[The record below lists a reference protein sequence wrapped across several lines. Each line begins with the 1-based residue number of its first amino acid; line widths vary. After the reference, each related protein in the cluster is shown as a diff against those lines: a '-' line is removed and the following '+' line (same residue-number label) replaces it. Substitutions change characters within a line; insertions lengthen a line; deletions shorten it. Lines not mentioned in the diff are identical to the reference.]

1 MTTEIEFRL
10 KADLDSAVKEVAG
23 FRKEYAE
30 LVLAIEKPLRQ
41 VKSFRELESG
51 VEAMGKATAEAKAR
65 VRELG
70 AELIRTEYPSEQ
82 LQNAYRVATAELR
95 KLQYQEAVQTDR
107 LRAMR
112 TELKA
117 AGVDTTNLALE
128 QRRLAQELSAGLSAG
143 RMDAARTGI
152 RALAAEQ
159 KRLQVVQ
166 RQNSIEAARANLG
179 VTQARSAEQAIVQL
193 RRQYELL
200 RASGTLS
207 TRELAIAQE
216 QLRRKIAQSKQEL
229 SDLRG
234 AGGASKGLPGL
245 PRAGLALGA
254 VGAIAGLAVIAAEY
268 AKAVDPIKKMDAQL
282 RLATDSQEQFARAQ
296 LETFRLAQDNKAPL
310 EDVVTLYARLAPA
323 LKEAGRGQGDAVK
336 IIDAVTKSLRISG
349 ASAEET
355 ASTIQQFSQALGSG
369 VLRGEEFNTLAESS
383 PRLLKALADGLNV
396 NVGALRDMAAEGKLT
411 ATVIADSLIGQLPKL
426 ASEAAMLPET
436 YAGAVT
442 KFQNE
447 SKLLMKSLDELTG
460 ASDLV
465 VGGLSN
471 LTAIVSQMRTGQFA
485 DYFRSQAQSVGGI
498 NTEMSILLSRI
509 RDLQTL
515 RAGLSRTDPSDTVFF
530 KFKFYTRAELDAEIS
545 ALEADLTGM
554 REQLKKIGE
563 GVNSDAAAL
572 NEEYLAGMRKR
583 RAREEADRA
592 AFVKDLENSIKAQE
606 KLERDALTKVGKLRD
621 ERADIEKK
629 YADAQ
634 TKLGSISGNSPSYA
648 AAQGL
653 KVSARQALQSGD
665 FATAKRQAD
674 EALKV
679 ILAIQEAGG
688 NTFGLSGFAAELEKI
703 ELAANGLE
711 KAKAEESL
719 DEIRSKIFDLQQ
731 GLDRLKNVQI
741 TVSMSDE
748 EASKVLAQME
758 ELAAQAGEIFK
769 FQLRPLVA
777 GTDQQQ
783 AMALQGDASVKFPT
797 QSEATKKEAIKLGD
811 QVSKDMVV
819 EPQLEKPEAFRDGT
833 SFTQFPPTQV
843 TPELNA
849 EASGVVQSQIAA
861 LAQKFQQQLT
871 VPVTPVLD
879 NSSKYFVS
887 KDGTSFSQFPDG
899 FATGGWTGPGG
910 KYTPVGVVHAD
921 EHVQPKEVVNEPG
934 ALSFLEQVRRNGFR
948 NTMATL
954 AARMRNGYADGG
966 LVTSRA
972 MPSIPLMSPGDLVAP
987 PAASFPNLGLLEISV
1002 GGAPPIRTYAEPSM
1016 AEQLRRTAMKF
1027 GRP

>member
-1 MTTEIEFRL
+1 MSTEIELILRADPSQAKRGVAALRSEYEKFAREVERPLAGIDSLRSLQESAKAASSEYFSARRRL
-10 KADLDSAVKEVAG
+10 HGLKEAAANATTPIRGLAQEIGKAEGKLARATREFERQKDAVKS
-23 FRKEYAE
+23 
-30 LVLAIEKPLRQ
+30 Q
-41 VKSFRELESG
+41 
-51 VEAMGKATAEAKAR
+51 
-65 VRELG
+65 
-70 AELIRTEYPSEQ
+70 
-82 LQNAYRVATAELR
+82 
-95 KLQYQEAVQTDR
+95 
-107 LRAMR
+107 RA
-112 TELKA
+112 ELKA
-117 AGVDTTNLALE
+117 AGVDTRNLSGE
-128 QRRLAQELSAGLSAG
+128 QQRLQAQIAKF
-143 RMDAARTGI
+143 RTDTARSGI
-152 RALAAEQ
+152 ARLAAEQ
-159 KRLQVVQ
+159 RRAQVDARNLGLQQ
-166 RQNSIEAARANLG
+166 ARSNLG
-179 VTQARSAEQAIVQL
+179 VTQARAAQQTIADL

-200 RASGTLS
+200 RASGTLT

-216 QLRRKIAQSKQEL
+216 QLNAKIAQAKQEL
-229 SDLRG
+229 RG
-234 AGGASKGLPGL
+234 LQGGGDAGGMSALVARGGGALAATGGI
-245 PRAGLALGA
+245 AGLALA
-254 VGAIAGLAVIAAEY
+254 STAY
-268 AKAVDPIKKMDAQL
+268 AKALDPIKKMEAQL
-282 RLATDSQEQFARAQ
+282 RLATSSQDEFNRAQ
-296 LETFRLAQDNKAPL
+296 FETYRIARENQAPL
-310 EDVVTLYARLAPA
+310 QDVVGLYARLAPA
-323 LKEAGRGQGDAVK
+323 LREAGLGQGAAIK

-349 ASAEET
+349 ATAEET
-355 ASTIQQFSQALGSG
+355 SSTILQFSQAMASG
-369 VLRGEEFNTLAESS
+369 VFRGEEFNSVAEAS
-383 PRLLKALADGLNV
+383 PRLLRALADGMKV

-411 ATVIADSLIGQLPKL
+411 ASVIAEALIGQLPKL
-426 ASEAAMLPET
+426 TSEAAMLPDT

-442 KFQNE
+442 KFQDE
-447 SKLLMKSLDELTG
+447 TKLLLQSFDEITG
-460 ASDLV
+460 ASGRV
-465 VGGLSN
+465 V
-471 LTAIVSQMRTGQFA
+471 
-485 DYFRSQAQSVGGI
+485 DGI
-498 NTEMSILLSRI
+498 NDITGAMARVRSGELTDSFKAQAETVAGINNEMSVLLSKI
-509 RDLQTL
+509 RDLQNA
-515 RAGLSRTDPSDTVFF
+515 RAGLSRTDQKDTFFF
-530 KFKFYTRAELDAEIS
+530 KLKFYDRAEADAEIRE
-545 ALEADLTGM
+545 LEADLSRL
-554 REQLKKIGE
+554 REQLKKIQGDI
-563 GVNSDAAAL
+563 NADAAAL
-572 NEEYLAGMRKR
+572 NEEYLDGLRKL
-583 RAREEADRA
+583 RAEAETERA
-592 AFVKDLENSIKAQE
+592 AFVKGLEKSIKTQE
-606 KLERDALTKVGKLRD
+606 KLEREALTKVGKLRD
-621 ERADIEKK
+621 ERTAIEKK

-634 TKLGSISGNSPSYA
+634 TKLGAVSGNDPSYA
-648 AAQGL
+648 TAQGL

-665 FATAKRQAD
+665 YATAKRRAD

-688 NTFGLSGFAAELEKI
+688 NTLGLRGFAAELEKI
-703 ELAANGLE
+703 ELAANGLQQ
-711 KAKAEESL
+711 AKAEKSL
-719 DEIRSKIFDLQQ
+719 DGIRDKISDLQK
-731 GLDRLKNVQI
+731 GLDDLKNVQI

-758 ELAAQAGEIFK
+758 ELAARAGKIFS
-769 FQLRPLVA
+769 FQLKPLVA

-819 EPQLEKPEAFRDGT
+819 EPQLEKPKVFRDGT

-861 LAQKFQQQLT
+861 LAQQFQQQLT